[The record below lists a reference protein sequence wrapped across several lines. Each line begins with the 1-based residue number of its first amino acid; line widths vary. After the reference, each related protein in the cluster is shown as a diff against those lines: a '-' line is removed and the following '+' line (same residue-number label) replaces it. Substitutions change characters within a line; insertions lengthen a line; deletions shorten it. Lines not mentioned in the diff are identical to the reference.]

1 MVIIDIL
8 KYACM
13 QVRKQTKGII
23 GTEQG
28 NKEYGKG
35 AGGDISR
42 MVDLVAEKAV
52 IESIKTHS
60 FNPTI
65 IGEEC
70 GRIEGADGFLI
81 MDAIDGTTNAS
92 RNIPFYCCSLAYA
105 IDYKLSSV
113 VDAAVIDLVS
123 GDLYYASKNNGA
135 YLNGNKIEVR
145 KCINKSARRDKDKD
159 KDMIIG
165 MNISGV
171 SEDLITS
178 MSKVICK
185 ANHTRHF
192 GANALELC
200 YFARGHM
207 DAYIDLRAKIR
218 ATDMAA
224 AYLIVKESGG
234 KIYSIEGSE
243 LDSQLGVKNTMSFLA
258 VSDRN
263 MFDMFVDGLDL
274 SPGK

>member
-1 MVIIDIL
+1 MIIIDVL
-8 KYACM
+8 KDACT
-13 QVRKQTKGII
+13 QVRKQTKNII

-28 NKEYGKG
+28 SKELGKG
-35 AGGDISR
+35 AGGDTSR

-52 IESIKTHS
+52 MDTIKKHN

-70 GRIEGADGFLI
+70 GRIEGDDGFLI
-81 MDAIDGTTNAS
+81 MDAIDGTTNAI

-105 IDYKLSSV
+105 DDYKLSSI

-123 GDLYYASKNNGA
+123 GDLYHASKNKGA
-135 YLNGNKIEVR
+135 YMNGNRINVR
-145 KCINKSARRDKDKD
+145 KDSHDSIQTNQNKDI
-159 KDMIIG
+159 IIG

-171 SEDLITS
+171 SEDLIARV
-178 MSKVICK
+178 SKVICK
-185 ANHTRHF
+185 ANHARHF

-207 DAYIDLRAKIR
+207 DAYIDLRSKIR
-218 ATDMAA
+218 STDMAA

-258 VSDRN
+258 VVDEN
-263 MFDMFVDGLDL
+263 MFNMFANDL
-274 SPGK
+274 NIRSRRD